1 MKTSSKTALLT
12 LATLFATSAVALA
25 HPHPDDHVHLAEH
38 GSFLTGFLHPLF
50 GPDHVLA
57 MVAVGLWA
65 SMSAGSALLIV
76 PAAFVA
82 AMMVGFGLSMAG
94 VPLPLVE
101 PGILASVV
109 VIGLLVALAVRIPV
123 AASAALVGLFALFHG
138 HAHGAEMGSATAF
151 AYMAGFAIAT
161 ALLHLAGVGLGL
173 VLGGLGSLRLTRLLG
188 AATAAAGLVLM
199 VQP

>member
-1 MKTSSKTALLT
+1 MSEHALPDVPVW
-12 LATLFATSAVALA
+12 SAVL
-25 HPHPDDHVHLAEH
+25 D
-38 GSFLTGFLHPLF
+38 
-50 GPDHVLA
+50 VLA
-57 MVAVGLWA
+57 NDDRVTPQLHGFVNLA
-65 SMSAGSALLIV
+65 
-76 PAAFVA
+76 VA
-82 AMMVGFGLSMAG
+82 AGIFPVTG